1 MQCRPAHAVIA
12 VVVIETRCSPWIRL
26 LSFCLLARGSVSNAK
41 AKDRQAWT
49 WNEQNE
55 RGSEMTSGL
64 GDHASSD
71 PRLRTRSTEYPA
83 WGVEWRGSR
92 HSGRARAFLASCGEQ
107 KMSTWRRLTREGT
120 NQQPLSPQSVD
131 DREGLVTQ
139 SGTDGHKTSL
149 GRRCTFTLPRV
160 QGRMDIA
167 VRSETD
173 AT

>member
-64 GDHASSD
+64 GDHANSEEFRPAVEDAEHGVSGLGG
-71 PRLRTRSTEYPA
+71 RVARITTFRS
-83 WGVEWRGSR
+83 R
-92 HSGRARAFLASCGEQ
+92 SCI
-107 KMSTWRRLTREGT
+107 
-120 NQQPLSPQSVD
+120 P
-131 DREGLVTQ
+131 
-139 SGTDGHKTSL
+139 
-149 GRRCTFTLPRV
+149 C
-160 QGRMDIA
+160 
-167 VRSETD
+167 
-173 AT
+173 